1 MKRIRL
7 HKYTLLVLGLTVM
20 IAPLAVSVL
29 AQTDEA
35 IPREVPPPDAGS
47 LRAFIELVR
56 SDIRT
61 EKSYVLA
68 QNMTFT
74 EDEAVEFWPLQ
85 REYEFELSLLY
96 DRRLALIRDFI
107 KTYDTMTEDQA
118 TQLAEN
124 SLSLEESRTKLKR
137 QYFSKFAEVITAKK
151 AVRFFQIENQI
162 NTAIDLQI
170 AASLPLLK

>member
-1 MKRIRL
+1 MKRMRL
-7 HKYTLLVLGLTVM
+7 HRGTLLALVLVGIIALLT
-20 IAPLAVSVL
+20 VSVL

-35 IPREVPPPDAGS
+35 IPGEPASPDAGN
-47 LRAFIELVR
+47 LRAFIELAR

-61 EKSYVLA
+61 EKSFVLA
-68 QNMTFT
+68 QNMIFT

-85 REYEFELSLLY
+85 REYEFELSVLY
-96 DRRLALIRDFI
+96 DGRLALIREFI

-137 QYFSKFAEVITAKK
+137 AYFSKFAEVITAKK

-162 NTAIDLQI
+162 NTAIDFQI
-170 AASLPLLK
+170 AVSLPLIK